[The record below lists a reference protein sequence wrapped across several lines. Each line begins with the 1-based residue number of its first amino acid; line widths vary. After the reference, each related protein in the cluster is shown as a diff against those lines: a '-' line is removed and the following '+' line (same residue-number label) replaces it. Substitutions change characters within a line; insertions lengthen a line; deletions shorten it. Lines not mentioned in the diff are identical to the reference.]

1 MVAGNSVL
9 ARFARCVRR
18 LELLLE
24 TSFQREGMNGNVI
37 DVDQVVAGR
46 EIIHYQVR
54 GDVSSPI
61 VSF

>member
-1 MVAGNSVL
+1 MAGNSVI

-18 LELLLE
+18 LGLVLE
-24 TSFQREGMNGNVI
+24 TKFPRVGMNGNVI
-37 DVDQVVAGR
+37 DVDHVVAGR
-46 EIIHYQVR
+46 ETIPYQIR